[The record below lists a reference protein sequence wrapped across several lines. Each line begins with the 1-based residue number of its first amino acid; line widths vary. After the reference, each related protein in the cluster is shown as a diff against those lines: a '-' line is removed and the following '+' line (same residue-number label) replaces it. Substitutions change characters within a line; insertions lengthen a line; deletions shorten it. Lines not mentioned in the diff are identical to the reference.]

1 MLRYLHDALRPYD
14 RELGESREL
23 RDDIERLL
31 GQLRPAN
38 AQQERGPHASKSWR
52 AGQTLRVVNSPQRV
66 RHRVEA
72 RLASVAAG
80 SELLHLGGYPFEVRY
95 SNGAL
100 ARATAAADVAADA
113 YVYFSRLFA
122 AVGPDIAV
130 IVADEA
136 DWPGIRNPYGQAFFR
151 DDAGE
156 IRPGIVVMP
165 TGGGDFWNAIA
176 QDLRDASPRGYAK
189 LLATYPDGAGGVDLQ
204 PVFDLIT
211 IHELGHAFEG
221 LGDLRL
227 PTFWLSEIFV
237 NLAMH
242 AFVATQLPASL
253 PTLEVLSTVGAGS
266 RKLAA
271 RMRAEGYST
280 LEELQAHYTGS
291 ENSMS
296 PLNYVWFQYRWQ
308 RLAAKMFEVDGEDG
322 LVRFWDC
329 FHSRDRVNDG
339 ATAASLAPLLTAE
352 VSPTLG
358 RAVRDWR

>member
-1 MLRYLHDALRPYD
+1 
-14 RELGESREL
+14 
-23 RDDIERLL
+23 
-31 GQLRPAN
+31 
-38 AQQERGPHASKSWR
+38 
-52 AGQTLRVVNSPQRV
+52 
-66 RHRVEA
+66 
-72 RLASVAAG
+72 
-80 SELLHLGGYPFEVRY
+80 VRY
-95 SNGAL
+95 SDGAL
-100 ARATAAADVAADA
+100 VRARAAADVAPDA

-122 AVGPDIAV
+122 GVEPDIAV
-130 IVADEA
+130 IVVDEA
-136 DWPGIRNPYGQAFFR
+136 DWSGNGPYGLPFFR

-165 TGGGDFWNAIA
+165 AGGGDFWIDIA
-176 QDLRDASPRGYAK
+176 KDLRDGSPRPYAK
-189 LLATYPDGAGGVDLQ
+189 LLAAYPDGTGDLDLQ
-204 PVFDLIT
+204 PFFDLIT
-211 IHELGHAFEG
+211 IHELGHAFEV

-242 AFVATQLPASL
+242 AFVATQFPASL
-253 PTLEVLSTVGAGS
+253 PTLEVLPTVGAGS

-291 ENSMS
+291 RDSMN
-296 PLNYVWFQYRWQ
+296 PLNYVWYQHRWL

-329 FHSRDRVNDG
+329 FPSINRVAASE
-339 ATAASLAPLLTAE
+339 ATAASLAPLLTTE